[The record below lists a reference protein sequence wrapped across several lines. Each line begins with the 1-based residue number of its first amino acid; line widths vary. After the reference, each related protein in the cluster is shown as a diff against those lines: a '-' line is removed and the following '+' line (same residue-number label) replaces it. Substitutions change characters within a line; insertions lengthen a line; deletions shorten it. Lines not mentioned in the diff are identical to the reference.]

1 MISQNISGAF
11 PLENHKGMNQ
21 NRWIALKRAIPWR
34 KLDKKTQPILASQ
47 RLPLSPKTLLRS
59 IMVQQLDD
67 LSDLQLGK
75 LLPEHHHYRVFVEI
89 SPKVSSPDVWLEK
102 WSQCR
107 EVLGD
112 QAWTELV
119 SVVMETIHQLPPSV
133 MEAFMLEADAR
144 TDNET
149 TENLPNVTKREYQV
163 LCHMAKV
170 TPIED
175 IATQL
180 YIAPNT
186 VRTHKRNV
194 RRKLGIT
201 DVTNRRVLVYKKWVE
216 RLRPLF
222 N

>member
-1 MISQNISGAF
+1 
-11 PLENHKGMNQ
+11 MNQ

-34 KLDKKTQPILASQ
+34 KLEKKAQPIWVSQ
-47 RLPLSPKTLLRS
+47 RLPLSSRNLLGS
-59 IMVQQLDD
+59 IMIQQLDD
-67 LSDLQLGK
+67 LSDIQLGK
-75 LLPEHHHYRVFVEI
+75 LLPEHHHYRVFAEI
-89 SPKVSSPDVWLEK
+89 SPKISSPDVWLEK

-107 EVLGD
+107 EMLGD
-112 QAWTELV
+112 SAWADLV
-119 SVVMETIHQLPPSV
+119 SVVTETIHQLPPSV
-133 MEAFMLEADAR
+133 MDAFLLEADAH
-144 TDNET
+144 TDNGFM
-149 TENLPNVTKREYQV
+149 ENLPKVTKREYQV
-163 LCHMAKV
+163 LCHMADV

-175 IATQL
+175 IATEL

-201 DVTNRRVLVYKKWVE
+201 DVTNGRVLVYKKWVE